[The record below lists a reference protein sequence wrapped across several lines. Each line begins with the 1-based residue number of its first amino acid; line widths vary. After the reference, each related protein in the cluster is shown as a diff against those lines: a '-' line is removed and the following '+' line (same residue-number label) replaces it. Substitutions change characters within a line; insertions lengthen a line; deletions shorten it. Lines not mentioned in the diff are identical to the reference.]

1 MSVKLGGA
9 PSPKRDTIQQLKLPT
24 VSELATS
31 VAEANAALSY
41 QLKRIANLEAELK
54 TVTAERDSALS
65 TRDQERLAA
74 QSTISEFE
82 TQVLAH
88 IAPLDLE
95 GWGSRFL
102 PTLPPPPRVRDAFR

>member
-1 MSVKLGGA
+1 M
-9 PSPKRDTIQQLKLPT
+9 QQLKLPT

-54 TVTAERDSALS
+54 TVTAERDAALS

-74 QSTISEFE
+74 QSAISDFE
-82 TQVLAH
+82 TQVTVAGPHLLWGVVRGGPGGALF
-88 IAPLDLE
+88 APTCTTAAAC
-95 GWGSRFL
+95 R
-102 PTLPPPPRVRDAFR
+102 